1 MRGLTSA
8 ATESLEAL
16 KTNHS
21 PTITVE
27 TTTLK
32 KGTPMEQNLTR
43 RHFIGA
49 AGTAALAASATAA
62 RSAENTRDKSIKI
75 IGVSCSP
82 RKGMTTAKSVQ
93 AALNAAKAVDA
104 RITVELIDLG
114 GLNIGPWSPNAPD
127 DDMAAL
133 LPKFRDPSLA
143 GLIIGSP
150 CYFRSLSGLAKCFL
164 ERLAPL
170 RQPTMVLAGKPVGVV
185 TVGAFRNGGQEM
197 AIEQIQAILLCY
209 GMIPVGGHA
218 PAFQGA
224 TLLSADDSVAG
235 DELGLKTAAQLGKNV
250 AGVARQLAASP
261 KD

>member
-1 MRGLTSA
+1 MN
-8 ATESLEAL
+8 
-16 KTNHS
+16 K
-21 PTITVE
+21 
-27 TTTLK
+27 
-32 KGTPMEQNLTR
+32 NLTR

-49 AGTAALAASATAA
+49 AGAAALATSATTA
-62 RSAENTRDKSIKI
+62 RGAEHTEAGTMKL

-93 AALNAAKAVDA
+93 AALDAAKAVDA
-104 RITVELIDLG
+104 RIAVELVDLG
-114 GLNIGPWSPNAPD
+114 GLNIAPWSPNPPE

-133 LPKFRDPSLA
+133 LPRFRDPAVA

-170 RQPTMVLAGKPVGVV
+170 RQPEMVLAGKPFGVV

-197 AIEQIQAILLCY
+197 TIQQIQAILLCY

-224 TLLSADDSVAG
+224 TLLSANDSVAG
-235 DELGLKTAAQLGKNV
+235 DELGLKTAGQLGKKV
-250 AGVARQLAASP
+250 AEVARQLAGLPSA
-261 KD
+261 